1 MIPSDLLGL
10 VANVLGVF
18 GAGYGIGYG
27 TAVWRAGRRQK
38 AAEDELIAKRL
49 KQFLGAVQ
57 IKTVDC
63 ESPNLIA
70 GQTVPISFVIKN
82 EGGTTLEVWLGAS
95 VVSQSGREH
104 YDLSQD
110 KPTIIEPGTK
120 TYQRYLTVPAD
131 ADAGEYHLYGAVWLG
146 KLADPD
152 NSIRLARTKRKTTL
166 NIRKK

>member
-27 TAVWRAGRRQK
+27 VGVWRTNRHRR
-38 AAEDELIAKRL
+38 ATEDELIAKRL

-57 IKTVDC
+57 IKKVDC
-63 ESPNLIA
+63 ESPNLVA
-70 GQTVPISFVIKN
+70 GQTVSLSFVIKN
-82 EGGTTLEVWLGAS
+82 EGAATLEVWLGAS

-110 KPTIIEPGTK
+110 KPTIIESGTK
-120 TYQRYLTVPAD
+120 TYQRYLTIPAN
-131 ADAGEYHLYGAVWLG
+131 ANSGEYHLYGAIWLG

-152 NSIRLARTKRKTTL
+152 NSIRLSRLKRETTV
-166 NIRKK
+166 NIQKK